1 MNKLQFTL
9 PKQTTFNFGSKVNHA
24 LVGTPPVAASTI
36 KFTAPP
42 RPPLGDATRAPEP
55 TPRTSGRAF
64 GFGKKEAA
72 AAPEADTTS
81 LSFTQLETLAS
92 EVETQRYSATSTVG
106 AVATR
111 SQNPWQVKVRK

>member
-36 KFTAPP
+36 KFSAAT
-42 RPPLGDATRAPEP
+42 RPQVADSTLQARAPEP

-64 GFGKKEAA
+64 GFGKK
-72 AAPEADTTS
+72 
-81 LSFTQLETLAS
+81 
-92 EVETQRYSATSTVG
+92 
-106 AVATR
+106 
-111 SQNPWQVKVRK
+111 